1 MKYILWI
8 QVMVQP
14 HNRHMSMSWYLA
26 VIAVADNIVLSVGT
40 FNVYDLF
47 GIKASNVNRCR
58 KYSDHVY
65 EPVRHELNNFA
76 VTNLKIPR
84 FLHKMWKMKFLF
96 CPTKLV
102 TSFLFSMH
110 KITVM
115 ILALVTH
122 LATQAGVRF
131 PPNQFWFC
139 RFVVPCI
146 FSGFLCS
153 TLLVVS
159 MTFGRFYSILMPLKA
174 ASFNTVKRAR
184 FTIICIYVFG
194 FAFNIPQAFL
204 VGSETYQCNPY
215 GKAGY
220 VPYGMVYYWFSFV
233 INYVLP
239 FLLLL
244 SMNSVIIHKIRQRN
258 SENISDDKDQ
268 NKIRKY
274 SEGQTFA
281 ILLLVTFTLLILT
294 TPAYMFFIY
303 IQVVDFISS
312 PEAFASYFLFYHS
325 SYALQVTNYGIN
337 FFLYVISGKKF
348 RTDLMGLFRMK
359 NRRHDHAPAKETE
372 TSSMK
377 NTIVK

>member
-1 MKYILWI
+1 MDKPT
-8 QVMVQP
+8 V
-14 HNRHMSMSWYLA
+14 
-26 VIAVADNIVLSVGT
+26 VIS
-40 FNVYDLF
+40 
-47 GIKASNVNRCR
+47 
-58 KYSDHVY
+58 
-65 EPVRHELNNFA
+65 
-76 VTNLKIPR
+76 
-84 FLHKMWKMKFLF
+84 
-96 CPTKLV
+96 
-102 TSFLFSMH
+102 
-110 KITVM
+110 
-115 ILALVTH
+115 ALVTH

-159 MTFGRFYSILMPLKA
+159 MTFDRFYSILMPLKA
-174 ASFNTVKRAR
+174 ASFNTVKRSR
-184 FTIICIYVFG
+184 FTIICIYLFG

-220 VPYGMVYYWFSFV
+220 IPYGMVYYWFSFV

-244 SMNSVIIHKIRQRN
+244 SMNSVIIHKIRQREFGTI
-258 SENISDDKDQ
+258 SESGNHQGQDQ
-268 NKIRKY
+268 PKKS
-274 SEGQTFA
+274 SESQTFA
-281 ILLLVTFTLLILT
+281 ILLLVTFALLILT

-303 IQVVDFISS
+303 IQVVDFTSS

-325 SYALQVTNYGIN
+325 NFALQVTNYGIN

-348 RTDLMGLFRMK
+348 RMDLTGLFRMK
-359 NRRHDHAPAKETE
+359 TRLYGD
-372 TSSMK
+372 
-377 NTIVK
+377 